1 MRIVRRT
8 SQFKKDTKRVQKQG
22 KSLDAMK
29 EVLHQLINDKP
40 LPDKY
45 RDHNLIGNYLGARE
59 CHLQLDWL
67 LIYELTEDELILVRT
82 GSHSELFR

>member
-8 SQFKKDTKRVQKQG
+8 SQFKKDAKRVQKQG
-22 KSLDAMK
+22 KSLDVMK
-29 EVLHQLINDKP
+29 EVLRQLINDET
-40 LPDKY
+40 LSDKY
-45 RDHNLIGNYLGARE
+45 RDHNLIGNYMGARE
-59 CHLQLDWL
+59 CHLQPDWL

>member
-8 SQFKKDTKRVQKQG
+8 SQFKKDAKRVQKQG

-29 EVLHQLINDKP
+29 EVLRQLINDEP
-40 LPDKY
+40 LPDKH

-59 CHLQLDWL
+59 CHLEPDWL

>member
-8 SQFKKDTKRVQKQG
+8 SQFKKDAKRVQKQG

-29 EVLHQLINDKP
+29 EVLRQLINDEP
-40 LPDKY
+40 LSDKH

-59 CHLQLDWL
+59 CHLEPDWL